1 MSAAIVLSIDDHF
14 CLRNSSPM
22 SWLYEVPLDGVV
34 RGVLAQLRWN
44 APFALVPLTLLPVR
58 LLGALQQLFPD
69 WFTAALQSPRVLLN
83 PLRFAQA
90 ASASADEAVKKGA
103 TGAAAARKEE

>member
-1 MSAAIVLSIDDHF
+1 MSAAIVLSIDDHY
-14 CLRNSSPM
+14 CMRNSSSM

-34 RGVLAQLRWN
+34 RGVLAQLRWG

-90 ASASADEAVKKGA
+90 AGASAEAVKKGA
-103 TGAAAARKEE
+103 TEAAAARKEE